1 MTGFR
6 GKRRTRIFTPGLS
19 EVPRPPS
26 ILARP
31 TAGGSTHP
39 APPARSNSA
48 LADPEGTPYSRKG
61 GGTQGPH
68 SAPPAVCRLARARV
82 MCLYVEPAVP
92 AGLDEVARDSRT
104 GEQLDYDR
112 CRHHYRSEY
121 KYGPVQTVASNSALG
136 PVLQGQGCL
145 GFRPS
150 GRATT
155 ARRRVVRL
163 KLWERRRP
171 QRSDLSRPQPSDH
184 RCDGGRDDERDRCPS
199 RTRSAPRRAALPPDQ
214 CCEQLRP
221 GQNLESQAFSTD
233 SPKSLLVRA
242 TELAALTGRTLDLLA
257 RLRRVHR
264 SSRAERRGPV
274 PAAAPQPG
282 RLPTSGCRG

>member
-6 GKRRTRIFTPGLS
+6 GERRTRIFTPGLS

-31 TAGGSTHP
+31 TAGGPTHP

-48 LADPEGTPYSRKG
+48 LADPEGTPLIPGRAVGLKDH
-61 GGTQGPH
+61 TQRRQQ
-68 SAPPAVCRLARARV
+68 SVVSPAR
-82 MCLYVEPAVP
+82 

-121 KYGPVQTVASNSALG
+121 KYGRSPNRREHSALG

-150 GRATT
+150 SRATT

-171 QRSDLSRPQPSDH
+171 QRSDLSRPQPS
-184 RCDGGRDDERDRCPS
+184 
-199 RTRSAPRRAALPPDQ
+199 
-214 CCEQLRP
+214 
-221 GQNLESQAFSTD
+221 
-233 SPKSLLVRA
+233 SP
-242 TELAALTGRTLDLLA
+242 
-257 RLRRVHR
+257 LRRG
-264 SSRAERRGPV
+264 S
-274 PAAAPQPG
+274 
-282 RLPTSGCRG
+282 